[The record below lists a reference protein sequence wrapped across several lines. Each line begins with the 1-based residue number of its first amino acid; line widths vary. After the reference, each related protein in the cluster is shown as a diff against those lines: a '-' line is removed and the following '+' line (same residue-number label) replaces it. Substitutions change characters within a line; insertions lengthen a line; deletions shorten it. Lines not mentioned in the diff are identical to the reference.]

1 MELNATLLGQMIT
14 FLIFAFVVVN
24 FVWPPISQALD
35 ERKKKISDGLL
46 AAEEGK
52 KQLEL
57 AQVESSRLISKTK
70 LKCDKLLQEAQQRA
84 SFVVEQSRVDAED
97 TKSKILESGY
107 KELELSLN
115 KAKIDLQNEYSSLVI
130 KGAEKVISRSINQ
143 HDHKNLLDNLS
154 RELM

>member
-1 MELNATLLGQMIT
+1 MELNSTLFGQMIT
-14 FLIFAFVVVN
+14 FLIFALVVIF

-46 AAEEGK
+46 AAEEGRQK
-52 KQLEL
+52 LEL
-57 AQVESSRLISKTK
+57 AEAESFQLLSKTK
-70 LKCDKLLQEAQQRA
+70 SKCDKLLQEAQQRA
-84 SFVVEQSRVDAED
+84 GFIVEQSRVEAED

-107 KELELSLN
+107 RELELSLN

>member
-14 FLIFAFVVVN
+14 FSIFAFVVVV

-46 AAEEGK
+46 AAEEGNK
-52 KQLEL
+52 KLEL
-57 AQVESSRLISKTK
+57 AQLESSRLLSKTK
-70 LKCDKLLQEAQQRA
+70 SKCDKLIQEAQQRA
-84 SFVVEQSRVDAED
+84 SFIVDQSKVEAEEA
-97 TKSKILESGY
+97 KSKILDSGY

-115 KAKIDLQNEYSSLVI
+115 RAKIDLQNEYSNLVI

>member
-1 MELNATLLGQMIT
+1 MELNATLFGQMIT
-14 FLIFAFVVVN
+14 FLIFAFVVIN

-46 AAEEGK
+46 AAEEANQK
-52 KQLEL
+52 LEL
-57 AQVESSRLISKTK
+57 AEVESSRLLSKTK
-70 LKCDKLLQEAQQRA
+70 SKCDKLLQEAQQRA
-84 SFVVEQSRVDAED
+84 GFIVEQSRVEAED
-97 TKSKILESGY
+97 TKSKVLESGY
-107 KELELSLN
+107 KELELALN

>member
-1 MELNATLLGQMIT
+1 MELNATLFGQMIT
-14 FLIFAFVVVN
+14 FLIFALVVIN

-46 AAEEGK
+46 AAEEANQK
-52 KQLEL
+52 LEL
-57 AQVESSRLISKTK
+57 AEVESSRLLSKTK
-70 LKCDKLLQEAQQRA
+70 SKCDKLLQEAQQRA
-84 SFVVEQSRVDAED
+84 GFIVEQSRVEAED
-97 TKSKILESGY
+97 TKSKVLESGY
-107 KELELSLN
+107 KELELALN